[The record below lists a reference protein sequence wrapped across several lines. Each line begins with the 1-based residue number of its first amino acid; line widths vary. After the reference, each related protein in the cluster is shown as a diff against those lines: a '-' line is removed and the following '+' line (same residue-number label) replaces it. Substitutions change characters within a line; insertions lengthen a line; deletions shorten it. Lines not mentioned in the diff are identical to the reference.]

1 MRYLRVSGARDGTLE
16 RPGDGGAPDASEL
29 FAGIREPVLED
40 VTLPT
45 QSLAHPPMLRAVDE
59 RGEELRLDLQRVFP
73 NGADGFFERTL
84 LVVRHDAHGLL
95 GGASGSSLGF
105 ILVAHDDERVVAR
118 LQVPVQTPPRRARS
132 HVPAVLL
139 VRVLVAEVIVAFF
152 VAAPR
157 ARRLCQRRRPV
168 RLE

>member
-1 MRYLRVSGARDGTLE
+1 MRYLRVPRARDGTLE
-16 RPGDGGAPDASEL
+16 RPGDGGAPDAGEL
-29 FAGIREPVLED
+29 FAGIREPILED
-40 VTLPT
+40 VALRT
-45 QSLAHPPMLRAVDE
+45 QPLAHPSVLRAVDE

-118 LQVPVQTPPRRARS
+118 LQVPIQTPPRRARS
-132 HVPAVLL
+132 HVPVVLL
-139 VRVLVAEVIVAFF
+139 IAEVFVAEVF

-157 ARRLCQRRRPV
+157 ARRLCERRRPV